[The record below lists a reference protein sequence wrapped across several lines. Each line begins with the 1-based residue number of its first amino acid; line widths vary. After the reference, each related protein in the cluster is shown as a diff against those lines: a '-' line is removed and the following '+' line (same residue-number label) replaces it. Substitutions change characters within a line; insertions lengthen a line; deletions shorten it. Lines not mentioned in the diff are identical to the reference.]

1 MVDEYGGPPYDVL
14 ILGGGLAGLTAAVTV
29 IKSGLRPV
37 ILESAKQPGGR
48 AKSFYDSSFGETL
61 DCGPHLLI
69 GAYSATL
76 KLLDL
81 LGTRNL
87 LYESPIVNYQFWSR
101 KLGWYSLNCPDWP
114 APFHLLA
121 GVLRFAPLTIRDKLA
136 ALVLGRAFFPSRASL
151 EDKSVTQWLHGHG
164 QKGGIFEQLWSPLC
178 LAALNE
184 PAGSANAAL
193 FAEVM
198 QQSFFK
204 NRAAARPLL
213 PTVPLSQLIGDP
225 ARAYIVDSG
234 GQFLTGQR
242 VKKIT
247 FNGGKVVGVT
257 TGSKHFSQP
266 PGVISALPY
275 GALAAL
281 MPEWAG
287 KAGFSRLCS
296 TPIVSVHLLYDKKA
310 QLPAPL
316 IGLPFE
322 TSQWLFDRGISKQNQ
337 TKGDGARLSGVM
349 SGAYR
354 ESQWS
359 KTRLIGAVAEDV
371 ERVQPQLKPSDII
384 GARVIKERRAT
395 FSPWPQTSCLR
406 PEVVTP
412 WLNMVVAGDWT
423 AGNLPATLEGAT
435 LSGERAARK
444 ILAFFAIDG

>member
-1 MVDEYGGPPYDVL
+1 MVDEYSGSAFDVL
-14 ILGGGLAGLTAAVTV
+14 ILGGGLAGLSAGVAVLE
-29 IKSGLRPV
+29 SGLRPV

-48 AKSFYDSSFGETL
+48 AKSFYDPRFKEVL

-81 LGTRNL
+81 IGTRDFL
-87 LYESPIVNYQFWSR
+87 LESPTVNYQFWSR
-101 KLGWYSLNCPDWP
+101 NHGWHSLNCPDLP

-121 GVLRFAPLTIRDKLA
+121 GVLRFAPLTFKDKLA
-136 ALVLGRAFFPSRASL
+136 ALRLGTAFLPSRASL

-198 QQSFFK
+198 KLSFFK

-213 PTVPLSQLIGDP
+213 PKVPLSKLIGEP
-225 ARAYIVDSG
+225 ARAYIEAKG
-234 GQFLTGQR
+234 GVFLTGQR

-247 FNGGKVVGVT
+247 LSGNNVVGVT
-257 TGSKHFSQP
+257 TGSHKFSQP
-266 PGVISALPY
+266 KGVISALPY
-275 GALAAL
+275 GALATL
-281 MPEWAG
+281 LPDWANR
-287 KAGFSRLCS
+287 AGFSRLLS

-310 QLPAPL
+310 KLPASL

-322 TSQWLFDRGISKQNQ
+322 TSQWLFDRGISKQN
-337 TKGDGARLSGVM
+337 KKSSGARLSGVM

-359 KTRLIGAVAEDV
+359 KKRLIGAVAEDI
-371 ERVQPQLKPSDII
+371 ERLQPQLKPQNIV

-395 FSPWPQTSCLR
+395 FSPWPQTSHLR
-406 PEVVTP
+406 PEVTTP
-412 WLNMVVAGDWT
+412 WLNMAVAGDWT
-423 AGNLPATLEGAT
+423 ASNLPATLEGAT
-435 LSGERAARK
+435 ISGERAARK